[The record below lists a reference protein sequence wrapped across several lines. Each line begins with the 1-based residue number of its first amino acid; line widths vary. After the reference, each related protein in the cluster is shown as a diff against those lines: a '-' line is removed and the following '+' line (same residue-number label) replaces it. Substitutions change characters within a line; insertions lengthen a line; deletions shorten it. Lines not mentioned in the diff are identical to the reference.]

1 VAAPRS
7 GKGGQAQAPA
17 PAPEVE
23 AKVAIGELRDR
34 MREGRKAIDGS
45 LAPEFEA
52 AAKRVVKLKAFKDAQ
67 LIRVH
72 LNPRTYQVRLAAL
85 RAGKKLLVV
94 RKEMYDLLLVDPAK
108 MTSQQYEEAATPSG
122 IKKFGE
128 TLDVTSAKIRVDL
141 FLIASMAVD
150 PSSGC
155 RVGPPGSSEE
165 LEFGM
170 LQEMGAVVKRTSVV
184 TIADS
189 YALVDGISLGE
200 GALCSKVPAD
210 IICTPSSTLTV
221 RNPRRTLKGIDW
233 E

>member
-1 VAAPRS
+1 LPPAESPPAARSGKGGRRAAEPLPEELAPVAAPRS

-108 MTSQQYEEAATPSG
+108 IPARELEQAATPPVS
-122 IKKFGE
+122 
-128 TLDVTSAKIRVDL
+128 R
-141 FLIASMAVD
+141 
-150 PSSGC
+150 SSG
-155 RVGPPGSSEE
+155 
-165 LEFGM
+165 
-170 LQEMGAVVKRTSVV
+170 
-184 TIADS
+184 
-189 YALVDGISLGE
+189 
-200 GALCSKVPAD
+200 
-210 IICTPSSTLTV
+210 
-221 RNPRRTLKGIDW
+221 RRWT
-233 E
+233 